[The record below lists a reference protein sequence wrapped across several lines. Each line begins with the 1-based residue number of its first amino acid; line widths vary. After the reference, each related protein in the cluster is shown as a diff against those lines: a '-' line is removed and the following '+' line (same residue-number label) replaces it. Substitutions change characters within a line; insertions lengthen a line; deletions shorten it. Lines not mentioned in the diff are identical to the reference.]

1 MTGRTARVAGAVVV
15 QLLLVGV
22 AVWAPL
28 AARLT
33 GEEVRLRVGIADD
46 YEPFADAYVDLAY
59 PDLPQP
65 EYPQGELTDQEYRA
79 LEDAQG
85 PGFVPLT
92 REGDLWVGGEKQR
105 EQPASGPY
113 LRCDDSNW
121 SLDCGI
127 ETAYLATGT
136 DEAVRDA
143 LHARDAVAVVRVD
156 GSGHAALVGVE
167 AAP

>member
-1 MTGRTARVAGAVVV
+1 MSGRTARVTVAVVV

-22 AVWAPL
+22 AVWTPL
-28 AARLT
+28 AARFT

-59 PDLPQP
+59 PDLPQTQ
-65 EYPQGELTDQEYRA
+65 YPQGDLPEEQYRA

-85 PGFVPLT
+85 PAFVSLT
-92 REGDLWVGGEKQR
+92 RDGDLWVGGEVQR
-105 EQPASGPY
+105 EEPASGPY
-113 LRCDDSNW
+113 LRCDDSDW
-121 SLDCGI
+121 ALRCGI

-143 LHARDAVAVVRVD
+143 LRARDAVAVVRVD
-156 GSGHAALVGVE
+156 AAGHAALVGVGT
-167 AAP
+167 AP